1 MYDENNSFKFFSV
14 NSDSKRWSLKGA
26 KLAKELPSFL
36 LFLFHFFYCSCYGII
51 CENYATIIPKF
62 YHLRMPTT
70 KVTIFFKLNSYQA
83 LSVLL
88 LAFEEPF
95 QGSQFFVFFSFY
107 HSSFVSAS

>member
-1 MYDENNSFKFFSV
+1 
-14 NSDSKRWSLKGA
+14 
-26 KLAKELPSFL
+26 
-36 LFLFHFFYCSCYGII
+36 
-51 CENYATIIPKF
+51 
-62 YHLRMPTT
+62 MPTT

-107 HSSFVSAS
+107 HSFVAS